1 MLTKSLTL
9 TEQVARQIADDIA
22 HGVYPVGGKLPSGRI
37 LAEQYG
43 VSAAVIREVTERLRA
58 QGLVQSRQGSGSV
71 VLARTGAQGFQ
82 VPCLLY
88 TSASR
93 APGLAAGRSPASSCR
108 AWGR

>member
-43 VSAAVIREVTERLRA
+43 V
-58 QGLVQSRQGSGSV
+58 
-71 VLARTGAQGFQ
+71 
-82 VPCLLY
+82 CLLY
-88 TSASR
+88 TSR
-93 APGLAAGRSPASSCR
+93 CV
-108 AWGR
+108 

>member
-22 HGVYPVGGKLPSGRI
+22 HGVYPVGAKLPSGRI

-58 QGLVQSRQGSGSV
+58 QGLVQSRQGSGCV
-71 VLARTGAQGFQ
+71 VLARTGAQGFR
-82 VPCLLY
+82 VPADIAVSREQL
-88 TSASR
+88 ASVYELR
-93 APGLAAGRSPASSCR
+93 MEL
-108 AWGR
+108 